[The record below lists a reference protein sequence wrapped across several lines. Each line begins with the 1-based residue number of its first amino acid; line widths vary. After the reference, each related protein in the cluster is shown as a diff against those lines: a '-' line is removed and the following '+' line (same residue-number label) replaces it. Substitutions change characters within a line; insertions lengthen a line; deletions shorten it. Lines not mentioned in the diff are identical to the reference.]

1 MNSLEMVGG
10 VALARPAMNNDRSK
24 YRVWDNELNKY
35 QRHFYLRENGTL
47 TNTGWR
53 EDEQGMFV
61 IEQCTGLRDKNDKP
75 IYEGDILRF
84 GTFFPDNLFVVEWH
98 EGMVRFIFREI
109 KGAFPGT
116 VTVNDLTL
124 LSSEIV
130 GSIHE
135 GLKGV
140 R

>member
-1 MNSLEMVGG
+1 MNSPEMVGG
-10 VALARPAMNNDRSK
+10 VALARKAMNNDRFK
-24 YRVWDNELNKY
+24 YRVWSPIHKRYDHSFSLDTDGVLWGGHCAPDSATRELC
-35 QRHFYLRENGTL
+35 
-47 TNTGWR
+47 
-53 EDEQGMFV
+53 
-61 IEQCTGLRDKNDKP
+61 IGLRDKNDKP

-130 GSIHE
+130 GNIHE